1 MCWRAERH
9 ITKASLNH
17 FVTSVPVPTPPPT
30 QYFKVDKGLVPLAN
44 SNGES
49 WCMGLDGL
57 DKRCSEYYKAG
68 ARFAKWRSVVSI
80 PAGVCS
86 EGGGLVY
93 LGVCVA
99 G

>member
-1 MCWRAERH
+1 
-9 ITKASLNH
+9 
-17 FVTSVPVPTPPPT
+17 
-30 QYFKVDKGLVPLAN
+30 VPLAN

-80 PAGVCS
+80 PAGGCVVGIYISFLVWKSGEGWGPAPCS
-86 EGGGLVY
+86 IFLGLACWKGAAFSGKPVGRC
-93 LGVCVA
+93 LLA
-99 G
+99 FH